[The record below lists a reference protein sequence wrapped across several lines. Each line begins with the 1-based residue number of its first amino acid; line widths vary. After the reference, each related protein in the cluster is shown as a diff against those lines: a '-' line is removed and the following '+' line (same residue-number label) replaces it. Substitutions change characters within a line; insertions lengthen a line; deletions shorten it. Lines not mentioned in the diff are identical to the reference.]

1 MDHPK
6 TLLNMSPATRSGFDY
21 WIGRQNRSVLLTVR
35 VTPEERA
42 AIRAAAESENLKVS
56 KYIRAAIAVRAR
68 DGYCS
73 NAHQHQGDEDAS

>member
-6 TLLNMSPATRSGFDY
+6 TLLNMSPATRTGYDY
-21 WIGRQNRSVLLTVR
+21 WLGRQNRSVLVTIR
-35 VTPEERA
+35 VTPQERA

-68 DGYCS
+68 DGYC
-73 NAHQHQGDEDAS
+73 NAHQHPDGEDAS